1 MNALETAGRA
11 KKASRE
17 VRQLS
22 LDVRNQI
29 LKDFAVNLRHDMS
42 VILDANK
49 TDVQDAKANGMRQS
63 MLDRLSLDAAR
74 LEQMAVGIENL
85 IDLEDPLNRMLE
97 ERTLKSG
104 IHLQKISVPLG
115 VVAIIY
121 EARPNVTADCAALCI
136 KSGNACVLKGGKE
149 AWRSSHAII
158 SSMKKALQDNGVSQD
173 SVMLCDPISHRL

>member
-1 MNALETAGRA
+1 MKALETAARA

-17 VRQLS
+17 VRQLP
-22 LDVRNQI
+22 LGVRNQI

-63 MLDRLSLDAAR
+63 MLDRLSLDAPR
-74 LEQMAVGIENL
+74 LEQMAVGIEHL

-115 VVAIIY
+115 VRVCHFAVVLNRHIDLWSKCISGVAG
-121 EARPNVTADCAALCI
+121 ECRTH
-136 KSGNACVLKGGKE
+136 
-149 AWRSSHAII
+149 RSH
-158 SSMKKALQDNGVSQD
+158 GV
-173 SVMLCDPISHRL
+173 